1 MTDNQPQAPPQQPTA
16 APQPAP
22 RTHDPVHGD
31 LLAHEPEPIRAAMK
45 HPAYMD
51 AAHPEHAAMVERV
64 YALRVAQEG
73 EPGQQPGQQPADRV
87 AGFAPGPVAAPADA
101 PDNGVATAVFPS
113 GVPVALQQ
121 TWSALANDVGLGGRE
136 LSGLATSALP
146 YLNDG
151 TRYSYDTGRAALVDQ
166 LGDKADA
173 AVKDAKAL
181 IKEYPG
187 LLRVLEA
194 RGLASH
200 PGVVRALAER
210 HQAREQLRARLAE
223 VHRDPEYLQL
233 KGERDHERHRQLV
246 EEAAAIQEALHG

>member
-1 MTDNQPQAPPQQPTA
+1 
-16 APQPAP
+16 
-22 RTHDPVHGD
+22 VHGD
-31 LLAHEPEPIRAAMK
+31 LLAHEPEPIRAAMR

-51 AAHPEHAAMVERV
+51 AAHPEHAAFVERV

-73 EPGQQPGQQPADRV
+73 APPEDRGTDRV
-87 AGFAPGPVAAPADA
+87 GGRVDGFGSGPEAPADA

-113 GVPVALQQ
+113 GVPVALRQ

-136 LSGLATSALP
+136 LSGLAKSALP
-146 YLNDG
+146 YLHDG
-151 TRYSYDTGRAALVDQ
+151 ARYSYDTGRAALVDQ
-166 LGDKADA
+166 LGEGAEGA
-173 AVKDAKAL
+173 LRDAKAL

-187 LLRVLEA
+187 LLQVLEV

-210 HQAREQLRARLAE
+210 HQAREKLRSRLAE

-233 KGERDHERHRQLV
+233 KGQSDHERHRQLA
-246 EEAAAIQEALHG
+246 EEAAAINEVLYG